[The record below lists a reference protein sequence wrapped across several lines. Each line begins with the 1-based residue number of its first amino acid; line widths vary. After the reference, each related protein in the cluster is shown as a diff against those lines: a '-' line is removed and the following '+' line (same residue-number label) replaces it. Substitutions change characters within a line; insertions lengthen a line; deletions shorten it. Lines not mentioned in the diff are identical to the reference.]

1 MSEFEKLLAD
11 LDELVLAK
19 SAVAEPADLLKAEK
33 GGQKNLFGAADSDD
47 EEDEED
53 EEDDED
59 EEDEGDEGDEK
70 FTKALSV
77 TLPSGEMVEAYDGT
91 RLVKALSAQMS
102 SAQDEMRGSLDQ
114 VHQALEKTT
123 ALLKSLV
130 GDNEALRAQVDSLA
144 SAGRGRKSSLSV
156 HDKPATSAPAPAA
169 PGRKELLA
177 KCLVAQQAGRI
188 SGHDV
193 ATAENAL
200 NKGMELPAYLVSRI
214 G

>member
-11 LDELVLAK
+11 LDDLVLAK

-47 EEDEED
+47 EEDE
-53 EEDDED
+53 ED

>member
-47 EEDEED
+47 EEDE
-53 EEDDED
+53 ED